1 MRNIHSHITTH
12 ECNELNSNMS
22 FCVNTLR
29 APSDT
34 TSLEWEQHEFGC
46 IVKTI
51 Q

>member
-22 FCVNTLR
+22 FYVNTLR

-34 TSLEWEQHEFGC
+34 TSMEWEQHEFGC